1 MPILTVSHLVLTIL
15 LPILDPYSVILEAF
29 AWNFSTI
36 GLPQNVPIWRFTIW
50 RNKAYFAV
58 PRWDKTTK
66 VKFTLLEAA
75 WPEFGNPLQL
85 ATVTG
90 DLLPFPDSKSQQEG
104 VCKDLQS
111 VTGLDSDGRGRLW
124 ILDAPTRSHQCS
136 AKIVVFD
143 LRRNEKVAE
152 TELQNISPRDLKCL
166 VVDPII
172 GQRGFQAY
180 VSDPG
185 GQSIIVYS
193 LTQRTWWKLK
203 LSSEPHI
210 PKIFITDLAISR
222 KSPIMY
228 LTGYQSDDLF
238 SIDLDSIRNEGV
250 PPAGLLKN
258 ESLSE
263 ISVARVGSKMGSS
276 SGLIC
281 DLRGGLHYFL
291 VTEIASVRWDSRL
304 KLEAE
309 GHRIQLQSET
319 IPSITDYA
327 LDSQK
332 NVWAIVNERHPL
344 RGPKHSEDAVGW
356 KNRKSIKQ
364 RTIKVYKYKPFVL

>member
-1 MPILTVSHLVLTIL
+1 MPILSNLILTTIL
-15 LPILDPYSVILEAF
+15 LPIFDPCSVILEAL
-29 AWNFSTI
+29 AWNFSTV
-36 GLPQNVPIWRFTIW
+36 GLPHNVPIWRFTVW

-58 PRWDKTTK
+58 PRWDKATK
-66 VKFTLLEAA
+66 VQFTLLEAT

-85 ATVTG
+85 AAVTA

-104 VCKDLQS
+104 DCQDLQS
-111 VTGLDSDGRGRLW
+111 VTGLDSDVRGRLW
-124 ILDAPTRSHQCS
+124 ILDAPTRSHRCS

-143 LRRNEKVAE
+143 LRRNEKVTE
-152 TELQNISPRDLKCL
+152 TKLQNIPSRDLKCL
-166 VVDPII
+166 VVDPVV

-185 GQSIIVYS
+185 DQSIIVYS
-193 LTQRTWWKLK
+193 LAQRTWWRLK
-203 LSSEPHI
+203 LSSQSDI
-210 PKIFITDLAISR
+210 PKIFSTDLAISR

-228 LTGYQSDDLF
+228 LTGYGSDDLF
-238 SIDLDSIRNEGV
+238 SMDLDSIRNGGV
-250 PPAGLLKN
+250 PPSGLMKN
-258 ESLSE
+258 ESLSG
-263 ISVARVGSKMGSS
+263 ISVKWIGSKMGPS
-276 SGLIC
+276 SGLIG

-291 VTEIASVRWDSRL
+291 MTEIASVRWDSRQ

-332 NVWAIVNERHPL
+332 NVWAVVNERHPL
-344 RGPKHSEDAVGW
+344 RDPKDSKDSVDW
-356 KNRKSIKQ
+356 KNRKSIKK